1 VGLVPHIANIVVSI
15 LFDGLAYAM
24 FLFIVSVGL
33 SITMG
38 LMGFV
43 NLAHGAFAMAGGY
56 LVVTLTRSLDV
67 GFVPSLV
74 IASVVVGAVSALFER
89 TLYRRLY
96 KATDLDQVLLTIGL
110 AFMAI
115 ATYTY
120 FYGPIPKSVP
130 LPDWLEGDVNLG
142 FRAFPS
148 YRAFLIILGGALI
161 AALWYAFERT
171 NLGAKIRAAV
181 DNRRMAQSVGI
192 NVDRLFTLTFAVG
205 SGLAALGGGLAIQL
219 FGLNPSFAVI
229 YLVLFLVVVAV
240 GGMGSL
246 KGTLIAA
253 LLVGITDTAGKYLYS
268 DAGGFFIYAIVVIV
282 LLIRPAGLYGR
293 EQH

>member
-1 VGLVPHIANIVVSI
+1 
-15 LFDGLAYAM
+15 
-24 FLFIVSVGL
+24 
-33 SITMG
+33 
-38 LMGFV
+38 
-43 NLAHGAFAMAGGY
+43 
-56 LVVTLTRSLDV
+56 
-67 GFVPSLV
+67 
-74 IASVVVGAVSALFER
+74 
-89 TLYRRLY
+89 
-96 KATDLDQVLLTIGL
+96 
-110 AFMAI
+110 
-115 ATYTY
+115 
-120 FYGPIPKSVP
+120 
-130 LPDWLEGDVNLG
+130 
-142 FRAFPS
+142 
-148 YRAFLIILGGALI
+148 
-161 AALWYAFERT
+161 
-171 NLGAKIRAAV
+171 
-181 DNRRMAQSVGI
+181 MAQSVGI

>member
-1 VGLVPHIANIVVSI
+1 MPQYLNIAVSI

-33 SITMG
+33 SVTMG

-56 LVVTLTRSLDV
+56 LVVTLTRSYGVD
-67 GFVPSLV
+67 FIPSLV
-74 IASVVVGAVSALFER
+74 IAAVVVGAVSALFER
-89 TLYRRLY
+89 TLYRQLY
-96 KATDLDQVLLTIGL
+96 RATDLDQVLLTIGL

-115 ATYTY
+115 AAYTF

-130 LPDWLEGDVNLG
+130 LPGWLEGDVNLG
-142 FRAFPS
+142 FRNFPS
-148 YRAFLIILGGALI
+148 YRAFLIILGGVLI

-192 NVDRLFTLTFAVG
+192 NVDRLFTLTFALG

-219 FGLNPSFAVI
+219 FGLTPYFAVL
-229 YLVLFLVVVAV
+229 YLVLFLVVVAI

-246 KGTLIAA
+246 KGTLVAA

-268 DAGGFFIYAIVVIV
+268 EAGGFFIYVIVVLV
-282 LLIRPAGLYGR
+282 LLIKPAGLYGR
-293 EQH
+293 EH